1 MADPTDI
8 YMSRGG
14 AKGIKSRMAQYLAG
28 GPSGIST
35 RADVAEEVESPDV
48 SRAAGTPPAP
58 PPPVSPEVV
67 GAPTASALEL
77 ARAAAPMPGDD
88 PEPDLTKPQKWQG
101 KGGWNYEYKPGK
113 GDTEPTLTVYS
124 PKTGRELN
132 LGPGSRYYQP
142 IMDEYQA
149 GEGIEAFSWDPKA
162 GAALRQ
168 SRKPKDPI
176 FRAAAD
182 AIQTHAE
189 GDPEFLP
196 AADEIRIDGQT
207 VPTDRTALGEEVRQA
222 QASAGTS
229 AQLDEEHQRYL
240 RPVPTDRTALGE
252 EVRQAPASADTSAQL
267 DEEHQRYLRDA
278 ELRRTRPRP
287 QVKWESGEKP
297 PEGWGEAGF
306 PIDSAQEEPLPV
318 VATLDEALAP
328 ISDPLVSRQ
337 LRALFSDYDFSR
349 TPQEQRR
356 GEMLA
361 AAPRRETAPERMR
374 RIQDLAARI
383 PPEEARALEGY
394 IQQAIIAP
402 MTQAAEAEAA
412 EERKDAATRDFI
424 GNVPWG
430 IRSDVQDV
438 FRKATSGDL
447 EDADLDKALVD
458 LPAEQAQALLLI
470 LRDHYGVA

>member
-207 VPTDRTALGEEVRQA
+207 
-222 QASAGTS
+222 
-229 AQLDEEHQRYL
+229 
-240 RPVPTDRTALGE
+240 VPTDRTALGE